1 MLTRVRGAEE
11 GGRTVTWNQATR
23 GRILRGLTQARGL
36 DPLFVVTAKFCENA
50 VVLPSRRKTSRTIKS
65 HNLSD
70 TGLHDMCHSLLERS
84 FKYLSIE
91 LLYSCMRY

>member
-1 MLTRVRGAEE
+1 MVDTVDGWTGRYHILAGRGETRWRHGH
-11 GGRTVTWNQATR
+11 G
-23 GRILRGLTQARGL
+23 
-36 DPLFVVTAKFCENA
+36 PLFVVTAKFCKNA
-50 VVLPSRRKTSRTIKS
+50 VVLPSRRKTSRTFKS